1 MRMLGEHRSQHAQNA
16 DASFVQGAEAH
27 LLSGGDYFER
37 RFQCA
42 KVPALVAPR
51 IFIAGGKIAAA
62 ELVQVA

>member
-1 MRMLGEHRSQHAQNA
+1 MRMLGEHGRQHAENA

-27 LLSGGDYFER
+27 LPSGGDYFER
-37 RFQCA
+37 RFHRA
-42 KVPALVAPR
+42 KVPTRVAPR